1 MEKTGHILVAEDDPT
16 DAFFFERAFKRA
28 GIPVKLQ
35 FVKDGQAV
43 VDYLEKGTRAGAR
56 KEPLPDL
63 VLLDLTMPR
72 LTGFEVL
79 EWIRKQ
85 RRLKTLMVVIFSSSN
100 EPKDMKRAYEL
111 GAHSYLVKPHSI
123 SGLMALVG
131 EFKKAWA
138 GGNVEKVKAPKE
150 RND

>member
-1 MEKTGHILVAEDDPT
+1 MVAEDDPT

-28 GIPVKLQ
+28 GIPVKLK

-43 VDYLEKGTRAGAR
+43 VDYLERATQETAR
-56 KEPLPDL
+56 NERPLPEL

-85 RRLKTLMVVIFSSSN
+85 RRLKNLMVVIFSSSN
-100 EPKDMKRAYEL
+100 KAKDMKRAYDL

-123 SGLMALVG
+123 EGLMALVA

-138 GGNVEKVKAPKE
+138 EGDMVNVKPPKA
-150 RND
+150 RSL